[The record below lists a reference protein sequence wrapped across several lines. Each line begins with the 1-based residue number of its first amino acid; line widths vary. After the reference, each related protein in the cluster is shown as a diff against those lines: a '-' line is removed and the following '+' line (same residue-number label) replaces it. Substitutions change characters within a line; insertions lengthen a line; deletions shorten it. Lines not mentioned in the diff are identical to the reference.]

1 MSELLDTNFIPQDEH
16 DRKRL
21 KDAILEAC
29 GLKQIQ
35 KDKADQIK
43 DISDF
48 VKDEFGMPKKVFT
61 SLCNIRFNNA
71 YIEYTANSSAVETA
85 HELLFPNES

>member
-1 MSELLDTNFIPQDEH
+1 MIELMDTNFIPQDDH
-16 DRKRL
+16 NRKRL

-29 GLKQIQ
+29 GLKQLQ

-48 VKDEFGMPKKVFT
+48 VKDEFGMPKAIFRDLV
-61 SLCNIRFNNA
+61 NIRFKGTYN
-71 YIEYTANSSAVETA
+71 EYTANSSAVETA
-85 HELLFPNES
+85 HELLFPDES